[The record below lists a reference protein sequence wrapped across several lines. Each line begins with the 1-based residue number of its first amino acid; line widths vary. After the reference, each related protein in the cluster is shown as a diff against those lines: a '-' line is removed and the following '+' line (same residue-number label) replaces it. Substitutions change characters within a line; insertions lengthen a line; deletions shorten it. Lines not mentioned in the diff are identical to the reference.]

1 MRSASRFDHTVDDN
15 RDDDKDNDDDK
26 QVAAAAEEGAA
37 NRRRAKNRWNSGAN
51 ARNLAKFS
59 RDSDIKTHFSAARAS
74 VVRSVLVSASVGS
87 VERRRRGGCGCPGL
101 KGE

>member
-1 MRSASRFDHTVDDN
+1 MGADAKAV
-15 RDDDKDNDDDK
+15 DKDEGDGK
-26 QVAAAAEEGAA
+26 EGTEAEEDEEEDT
-37 NRRRAKNRWNSGAN
+37 RRRAKNRWNSGAN

-59 RDSDIKTHFSAARAS
+59 RDSDMKTHFSTARAS
-74 VVRSVLVSASVGS
+74 VVRRVLVSASVGS